1 MSKNRIILWTA
12 PRCVSTAFER
22 SIMTLKN
29 SKIFHEPYSKA
40 YYFGPEKQS
49 PRYASQETNHQATY
63 RSISKM
69 LQKEY
74 DGRDFL
80 FSKEMAYCVEN
91 KMHIFTEEGFKNF
104 QHSFLIRHPLKA
116 IYSLFKASTN
126 PKLTGWDYF
135 DPAEAGF
142 RQMLE
147 LYEFVDRNIHR
158 NPVVVDA
165 DDLLDYPNEILQ
177 SYCEAVGLEYEE
189 NMTSWEP
196 GPVPEWDTW
205 AGWHEDALKS
215 SGFKPR
221 VKKNRS
227 RACTAFDVEDLPPE
241 VAAVVEKCMP
251 HYEALAAKKTLPKNI
266 ELC

>member
-1 MSKNRIILWTA
+1 MSKNRILLWTA

-22 SIMTLKN
+22 SIMNLKN
-29 SKIFHEPYSKA
+29 SKIFHEPYSQA
-40 YYFGPEKQS
+40 FYFGPEKQS
-49 PRYASQETNHQATY
+49 ARYAAQETKQQATY
-63 RSISKM
+63 RLISKM

-74 DGRDFL
+74 DGRDFV

-91 KMHIFTEEGFKNF
+91 KMHIFVEEGFKNF

-116 IYSLFKASTN
+116 VYSLYRASTN

-147 LYEFVDRNIHR
+147 LYEFVDRNIHS
-158 NPVVVDA
+158 NPIVVDA
-165 DDLLDYPNEILQ
+165 DDLLDHPDGILQ

-189 NMTSWEP
+189 TMTSWEP
-196 GPVPEWDTW
+196 GPVPEWDVW

-215 SGFKPR
+215 TGFKPR
-221 VKKNRS
+221 AKKNRPQTS
-227 RACTAFDVEDLPPE
+227 AAFDLEELPPE
-241 VAAVVEKCMP
+241 VASVVEECMP
-251 HYEALAAKKTLPKNI
+251 YYETLAAKKISPKNT
-266 ELC
+266 EQY

>member
-1 MSKNRIILWTA
+1 MSKNCVLLWTA

-29 SKIFHEPYSKA
+29 SKILHEPYSA
-40 YYFGPEKQS
+40 AFYFGPEKQS
-49 PRYASQETNHQATY
+49 PRYVSQETNQQATY
-63 RSISKM
+63 RSISKL

-74 DGRDFL
+74 DGKDFV
-80 FSKEMAYCVEN
+80 FAKEMAYCVEN
-91 KMHIFTEEGFKNF
+91 KFHIFTEEGFKNF
-104 QHSFLIRHPLKA
+104 KHSFLIRHPLKA
-116 IYSLFKASTN
+116 VYSLYKASTN

-142 RQMLE
+142 RQMVE
-147 LYEFVDRNIHR
+147 LYEFIERHIHR
-158 NPVVVDA
+158 DPIVVDA

-196 GPVPEWDTW
+196 GPVPEWDVW

-215 SGFKPR
+215 SGFKAR

-227 RACTAFDVEDLPPE
+227 RACVAFDVEDLPPQ
-241 VAAVVEKCMP
+241 VAAVVEECMP
-251 HYEALAAKKTLPKNI
+251 YYETLSAKKIVPKNT

>member
-1 MSKNRIILWTA
+1 
-12 PRCVSTAFER
+12 
-22 SIMTLKN
+22 MTLKN

-116 IYSLFKASTN
+116 VYSLFKASTN

-241 VAAVVEKCMP
+241 VAAVVEECMP
-251 HYEALAAKKTLPKNI
+251 HYEALAAKKILPKNI

>member
-1 MSKNRIILWTA
+1 
-12 PRCVSTAFER
+12 
-22 SIMTLKN
+22 MTLKN

-116 IYSLFKASTN
+116 VYSLYKASTN

-147 LYEFVDRNIHR
+147 LYEFVHRNIHR

-221 VKKNRS
+221 VNKNRS
-227 RACTAFDVEDLPPE
+227 RACTAFDVEDLPSQ
-241 VAAVVEKCMP
+241 VAAVVEECLP
-251 HYEALAAKKTLPKNI
+251 HYEALAAKKILPKNI

>member
-1 MSKNRIILWTA
+1 
-12 PRCVSTAFER
+12 
-22 SIMTLKN
+22 MTLKN

-49 PRYASQETNHQATY
+49 PRYASQETDHQATY

-116 IYSLFKASTN
+116 VYSLFKASTN

-251 HYEALAAKKTLPKNI
+251 HYEALAAKKILPKNI

>member
-1 MSKNRIILWTA
+1 
-12 PRCVSTAFER
+12 
-22 SIMTLKN
+22 MTLKN

-49 PRYASQETNHQATY
+49 PRYASQETDHQATY

-116 IYSLFKASTN
+116 VYSLFKASTN

>member
-1 MSKNRIILWTA
+1 
-12 PRCVSTAFER
+12 
-22 SIMTLKN
+22 MTLKN

-116 IYSLFKASTN
+116 VYSLYKASTN

-147 LYEFVDRNIHR
+147 LYEFVERNIHR

-221 VKKNRS
+221 AKKNRS

-241 VAAVVEKCMP
+241 VAAVVEECMP
-251 HYEALAAKKTLPKNI
+251 HYEALAAKKILPKDI

>member
-1 MSKNRIILWTA
+1 
-12 PRCVSTAFER
+12 
-22 SIMTLKN
+22 MTLKN

-116 IYSLFKASTN
+116 VYSLYKASTN

-147 LYEFVDRNIHR
+147 LYEFVERNIHR

-227 RACTAFDVEDLPPE
+227 RACTAFDVEDLPPD
-241 VAAVVEKCMP
+241 VAAVVEECMP
-251 HYEALAAKKTLPKNI
+251 HYEALAAKKILPKNI
-266 ELC
+266 QLC

>member
-1 MSKNRIILWTA
+1 MSINRIILWTA

-116 IYSLFKASTN
+116 VYSLFKASTN

>member
-49 PRYASQETNHQATY
+49 PRYASQETNQQATY

-116 IYSLFKASTN
+116 VYSLYKASTN
-126 PKLTGWDYF
+126 PKLTG
-135 DPAEAGF
+135 
-142 RQMLE
+142 
-147 LYEFVDRNIHR
+147 
-158 NPVVVDA
+158 
-165 DDLLDYPNEILQ
+165 
-177 SYCEAVGLEYEE
+177 
-189 NMTSWEP
+189 
-196 GPVPEWDTW
+196 
-205 AGWHEDALKS
+205 
-215 SGFKPR
+215 
-221 VKKNRS
+221 
-227 RACTAFDVEDLPPE
+227 
-241 VAAVVEKCMP
+241 
-251 HYEALAAKKTLPKNI
+251 
-266 ELC
+266 

>member
-1 MSKNRIILWTA
+1 MSKNRVLLWTA

-29 SKIFHEPYSKA
+29 SKILHEPYSA
-40 YYFGPEKQS
+40 VFYFGPEKQS
-49 PRYASQETNHQATY
+49 PRYASQETNQQATY

-74 DGRDFL
+74 DGKDFV
-80 FSKEMAYCVEN
+80 FAKEMAYCVEN
-91 KMHIFTEEGFKNF
+91 KFHIFTEEGFKNF
-104 QHSFLIRHPLKA
+104 KHSFLIRNPLKA
-116 IYSLFKASTN
+116 VYSLYKASTN

-142 RQMLE
+142 RQMVE
-147 LYEFVDRNIHR
+147 LYDFIERNIHR
-158 NPVVVDA
+158 DPIVVDA
-165 DDLLDYPNEILQ
+165 DDLLDYPDEILK

-196 GPVPEWDTW
+196 GPVPEWDVW

-215 SGFKPR
+215 SGFKAR
-221 VKKNRS
+221 VKKNRN
-227 RACTAFDVEDLPPE
+227 RPCAAFDMEDLPPE
-241 VAAVVEKCMP
+241 VAAVVEECMP
-251 HYEALAAKKTLPKNI
+251 YYERLSAKKIFPQNT
-266 ELC
+266 ELY

>member
-49 PRYASQETNHQATY
+49 PRYASDETNQQATY

-116 IYSLFKASTN
+116 VYSLYKASTN

-147 LYEFVDRNIHR
+147 LYEFVARNIHR

-221 VKKNRS
+221 VKKNRP
-227 RACTAFDVEDLPPE
+227 RAWTAFDVEDLPAD
-241 VAAVVEKCMP
+241 VAAVVEECIP
-251 HYEALAAKKTLPKNI
+251 HYEALAAKKISPKNI
-266 ELC
+266 ALC

>member
-116 IYSLFKASTN
+116 VYSLFKASTN

-227 RACTAFDVEDLPPE
+227 RACTTFDVEDLPPE
-241 VAAVVEKCMP
+241 VAAVLEECMP
-251 HYEALAAKKTLPKNI
+251 HYEALAAKKILPKNI

>member
-116 IYSLFKASTN
+116 VYSLFKASTN

-241 VAAVVEKCMP
+241 VAAVLEECMP

>member
-116 IYSLFKASTN
+116 VYSLFKASTN

-227 RACTAFDVEDLPPE
+227 RGCTAFDVEDLPPE
-241 VAAVVEKCMP
+241 VAAVVEECMP
-251 HYEALAAKKTLPKNI
+251 HYEALAAKKMLPKNI

>member
-49 PRYASQETNHQATY
+49 PRYASQETDHQATY

-116 IYSLFKASTN
+116 VYSLFKASTN

>member
-1 MSKNRIILWTA
+1 
-12 PRCVSTAFER
+12 
-22 SIMTLKN
+22 MTLKN

-116 IYSLFKASTN
+116 VYSLFKASTN

>member
-116 IYSLFKASTN
+116 VYSLFKASTN

>member
-1 MSKNRIILWTA
+1 MSKNRILLWTA

-22 SIMTLKN
+22 SIMNLKN
-29 SKIFHEPYSKA
+29 SKTFHEPYSQA
-40 YYFGPEKQS
+40 FYFGPEKQS
-49 PRYASQETNHQATY
+49 ARYAAQETKQQATY

-74 DGRDFL
+74 DDRDFV

-91 KMHIFTEEGFKNF
+91 KMDIFAEEGFKNF

-116 IYSLFKASTN
+116 VYSLYRASTN

-147 LYEFVDRNIHR
+147 LYEFVDRNIHG

-165 DDLLDYPNEILQ
+165 DDLLDYPNGILQ

-189 NMTSWEP
+189 TMTSWEP
-196 GPVPEWDTW
+196 GPVPEWDVW

-215 SGFKPR
+215 TGFKPR
-221 VKKNRS
+221 AKKNMPH
-227 RACTAFDVEDLPPE
+227 AFTAFDLEELPPE
-241 VAAVVEKCMP
+241 VAAVVEECMP
-251 HYEALAAKKTLPKNI
+251 YYETLAAKKISPKNN
-266 ELC
+266 EQY

>member
-1 MSKNRIILWTA
+1 
-12 PRCVSTAFER
+12 
-22 SIMTLKN
+22 
-29 SKIFHEPYSKA
+29 
-40 YYFGPEKQS
+40 
-49 PRYASQETNHQATY
+49 
-63 RSISKM
+63 M
-69 LQKEY
+69 LQNEY
-74 DGRDFL
+74 DGSDFL
-80 FSKEMAYCVEN
+80 FSKDMAYHVEN

-116 IYSLFKASTN
+116 VYSLYKASTN
-126 PKLTGWDYF
+126 PTLTGWNYF

-147 LYEFVDRNIHR
+147 LYEFVERNIHR

-241 VAAVVEKCMP
+241 VAAVVEECMP
-251 HYEALAAKKTLPKNI
+251 YYEALAAKKILPKNI